1 MTRRFRNPKHK
12 RKECEPMKI
21 VAFGH
26 ALPKRSITNAELIRF
41 LDTSDEWIQTHTGI
55 ESRRVLTGK
64 ETLSGLGAKAAK
76 MALDRA
82 GLKASEIDYILCST
96 TRGEM
101 SFPATSCL
109 IQEKLGASCPCL
121 DVNAGCSGFVYA
133 LDVADGL
140 LSTGRVRRVLVVC
153 AEQVSRFTDWTDRST
168 CVLFGDAAG
177 AAVCEA
183 GEGLRAVRV
192 TAEGD
197 AKPLHGWPS
206 GGNCP
211 FDDRIPAEQPLYM
224 NGQEIFKFA
233 VTHSCHDIET
243 VMEASGLTAETVDY
257 FVLHQANRR
266 ILDAARARLKQP
278 AEKFPM
284 NITTHGNTS
293 SACIPVLLSEMVE
306 DGRLQ
311 KGQTLVLSA
320 FGAGLT
326 TGAAVLQY

>member
-1 MTRRFRNPKHK
+1 
-12 RKECEPMKI
+12 
-21 VAFGH
+21 
-26 ALPKRSITNAELIRF
+26 
-41 LDTSDEWIQTHTGI
+41 
-55 ESRRVLTGK
+55 
-64 ETLSGLGAKAAK
+64 
-76 MALDRA
+76 
-82 GLKASEIDYILCST
+82 
-96 TRGEM
+96 
-101 SFPATSCL
+101 
-109 IQEKLGASCPCL
+109 
-121 DVNAGCSGFVYA
+121 
-133 LDVADGL
+133 
-140 LSTGRVRRVLVVC
+140 
-153 AEQVSRFTDWTDRST
+153 
-168 CVLFGDAAG
+168 
-177 AAVCEA
+177 
-183 GEGLRAVRV
+183 
-192 TAEGD
+192 
-197 AKPLHGWPS
+197 
-206 GGNCP
+206 
-211 FDDRIPAEQPLYM
+211 M

-278 AEKFPM
+278 VEKFPM

>member
-1 MTRRFRNPKHK
+1 MNVT
-12 RKECEPMKI
+12 
-21 VAFGH
+21 AFGH
-26 ALPKRSITNAELIRF
+26 ALPKRTVTNQELTEI
-41 LDTSDEWIQTHTGI
+41 LDTTDEWIRDHTGI
-55 ESRRVLTGK
+55 ESRRIISGR
-64 ETLSGLGAKAAK
+64 ETISGLGAKASR
-76 MALDRA
+76 MALTRA
-82 GLKASEIDYILCST
+82 GLTAKDIDFILCST

-101 SFPATSCL
+101 TFPATACL
-109 IQEKLGASCPCL
+109 IQERIGATCPAL
-121 DVNAGCSGFVYA
+121 DINAGCSGFLYA

-140 LSTGRVRRVLVVC
+140 IASGKYRRVLVVC
-153 AEQVSRFTDWTDRST
+153 AEQVSALTDWTDRST

-183 GEGLRAVRV
+183 GDGLKTVRL
-192 TAEGD
+192 TDKGNAE
-197 AKPLHGWPS
+197 PLHAWPD

-211 FDDRIPAEQPLYM
+211 FDERTVTAQPLYM

-233 VTHSCHDIET
+233 VTHSCRDIDT
-243 VMEASGLTAETVDY
+243 VLADTRLMPDEVHY

-266 ILDAARARLKQP
+266 ILDAARTRLKQP
-278 AEKFPM
+278 AEKFPV
-284 NITTHGNTS
+284 NITNHGNTS